1 MIEINFSEFIY
12 NDKDGFIYYKGKKLY
27 EEIINGYVVV
37 TCNGQR
43 KRKHRLVWE
52 IVNKKEI
59 PKGLVINHIDGNK
72 LNNNPNNLEV
82 VTNKENTQ
90 KWAETQDK
98 DELLKNFEGKKVYA
112 YNIFTFKETKYNK
125 IMDASRDLE
134 ISDKAIAFVLSKKQ
148 KTTHNYIFS
157 YNKINNIVD
166 YIKEN
171 VDFEKLKNKNDL
183 KIKVTDSEDNI
194 KIYENKKDVC
204 NKLNIKIENLNRYL
218 RKERK
223 NPKGLTFEYC

>member
-1 MIEINFSEFIY
+1 
-12 NDKDGFIYYKGKKLY
+12 
-27 EEIINGYVVV
+27 
-37 TCNGQR
+37 
-43 KRKHRLVWE
+43 
-52 IVNKKEI
+52 
-59 PKGLVINHIDGNK
+59 
-72 LNNNPNNLEV
+72 
-82 VTNKENTQ
+82 
-90 KWAETQDK
+90 
-98 DELLKNFEGKKVYA
+98 
-112 YNIFTFKETKYNK
+112 
-125 IMDASRDLE
+125 MDASIDLE